1 VNPVTESPYDL
12 APEGQRFAVILPTED
27 AREEKAVTG
36 VTVVVNFFD
45 ELRRRWRAVRK

>member
-12 APEGQRFAVILPTED
+12 ASDGKRFAVILAVED
-27 AREEKAVTG
+27 AREEKAVTR

-45 ELRRRWRAVRK
+45 ELRRRWR